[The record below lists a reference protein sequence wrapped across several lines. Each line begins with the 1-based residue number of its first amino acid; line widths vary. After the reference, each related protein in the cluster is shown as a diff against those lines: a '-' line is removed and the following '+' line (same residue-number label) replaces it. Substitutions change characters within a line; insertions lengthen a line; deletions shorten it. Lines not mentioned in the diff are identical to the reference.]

1 MGRTRVRLL
10 LSSGFLCL
18 TITASVRAQSDS
30 VVKPVRPDSTRTQ
43 PPDTL
48 SDPVTIRLT
57 TSGPVVCVN
66 YYLHVFNN
74 TTFPLV
80 VAVGKRILG
89 TAPIGR
95 DWRALLMSGPDD
107 AFRGVIV
114 RAKGGPPPRW
124 QDVSLALACR

>member
-1 MGRTRVRLL
+1 MGRTRIRFL
-10 LSSGFLCL
+10 LSSGILCL
-18 TITASVRAQSDS
+18 TITASARGQSDS
-30 VVKPVRPDSTRTQ
+30 AVKPMRPDSGRTQ

-57 TSGPVVCVN
+57 TPGPVVCVN

-74 TTFPLV
+74 THFPLV
-80 VAVGKRILG
+80 VTVGKRTLG
-89 TAPIGR
+89 TAPTGR

-114 RAKGGPPPRW
+114 RAKGGPPPRFL
-124 QDVSLALACR
+124 DVSLALACR